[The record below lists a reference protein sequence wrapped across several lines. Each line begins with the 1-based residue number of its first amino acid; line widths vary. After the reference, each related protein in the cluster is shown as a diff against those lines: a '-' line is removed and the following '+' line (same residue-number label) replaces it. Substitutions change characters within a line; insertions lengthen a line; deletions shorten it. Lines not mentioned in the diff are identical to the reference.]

1 MATLASLRRSRTLRG
16 LREDVALLRRR
27 ARRGAP
33 EVVAPAPADDD
44 PAAAIADYLATHEVR
59 KLQLGAGGKHHEGWL
74 STDIEPRHPGVVRLD
89 ATRRLPLP
97 DDSIDYIFA
106 EHLIEHL
113 AWKPGQRMLG
123 ECLRVLRP
131 GGVIRI
137 ATPDLARYIAIYR
150 GDAGPDGEHYL
161 EWAYTRFLK
170 GRPHRS
176 AVFLLNHNMRAWGH
190 TFLYDAELLGLAL
203 ADAGYVDVVRRAFN
217 DSPHEALRGIERHGI
232 HGKLSPRA
240 VEFET
245 MIFEATKPP
254 SAAGGRAADRGG
266 GH

>member
-1 MATLASLRRSRTLRG
+1 MPVLPSLSRSRTLRG

-27 ARRGAP
+27 GRHGEQSAAAVEP
-33 EVVAPAPADDD
+33 TELD

-59 KLQLGAGGKHHEGWL
+59 KLQLGAGGKHHDGWL
-74 STDIEPRHPGVVRLD
+74 CTDIEPRRPGVVRLD

-97 DDSIDYIFA
+97 DDSLDYVFA

-113 AWKPGQRMLG
+113 GWKPGQRMLS

-131 GGVIRI
+131 GGVIRV

-150 GDAGPDGEHYL
+150 GDAGEEGDHYL
-161 EWAYTRFLK
+161 DWAYTRFLK

-190 TFLYDAELLGLAL
+190 TFLYDADLLALAL
-203 ADAGYVDVVRRAFN
+203 ADAGYVDVDRRAFN
-217 DSPHEALRGIERHGI
+217 ESPHEALRGIERHGI
-232 HGKLSPRA
+232 HGGLSARA

-245 MIFEATKPP
+245 MIFEAAKPL
-254 SAAGGRAADRGG
+254 ATGADAGRGQAQV
-266 GH
+266 